1 MERNKIIM
9 NLHLNI
15 TQDIGHGVMIMFIC
29 FMLVLFAVL
38 IDLYTGVQAARK
50 LKEKIRSH
58 LLRHTISKVI
68 SYLTVVFFGIFIDV
82 LGLCF
87 PWYAIPYCCVFVTL
101 AVILIEGK
109 SVVENHA
116 KAKNPASHVPEMMGD
131 IVEKIIKCDNIKDAM
146 ELAEKLKKN

>member
-1 MERNKIIM
+1 MD
-9 NLHLNI
+9 LHLNI

-29 FMLVLFAVL
+29 FMLVLFSVL

-50 LKEKIRSH
+50 TGEKIKSH
-58 LLRHTISKVI
+58 ILRHTIAKVI

-109 SVVENHA
+109 SVIENHT
-116 KAKNPASHVPEMMGD
+116 KARNPAAHIPET
-131 IVEKIIKCDNIKDAM
+131 IAEIAQKIKSCDNMEEAV
-146 ELAEKLKKN
+146 ELAERLHKTENLKN